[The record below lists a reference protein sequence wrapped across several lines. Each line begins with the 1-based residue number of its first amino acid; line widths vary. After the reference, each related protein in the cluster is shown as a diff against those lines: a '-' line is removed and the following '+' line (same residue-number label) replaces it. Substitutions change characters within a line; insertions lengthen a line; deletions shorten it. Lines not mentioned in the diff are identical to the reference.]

1 MWVSIENGY
10 SFKRVNAEE
19 SLNIKSR
26 LAAFSS
32 KRRVICISITYLN
45 IYLPR
50 PVQFKFAPE
59 ADITLP
65 PQTLVAL
72 IIRNRVSTRV
82 NAEFALWITLRRNN

>member
-1 MWVSIENGY
+1 MWVSIGHGY

-19 SLNIKSR
+19 SLNIKRR

-50 PVQFKFAPE
+50 PVQFKFAPG

-65 PQTLVAL
+65 PRLLSPLLYA
-72 IIRNRVSTRV
+72 I
-82 NAEFALWITLRRNN
+82 A